1 MWIENRHIQ
10 PKFHNREIQIQS
22 FDHENLQKDQGFSLV
37 LISFTNKGTNHVII
51 LTFLSFY
58 RFDWTTTKTSAV
70 IRWTMLYTRPIDQM
84 MLWLNNSAIFIR
96 IFIFIIFA
104 HNSYLCKMMINKFL
118 NLFIT
123 IDEKYDSG
131 PVFIFKKIVK
141 KYQGNQKVY
150 KQIFD
155 WQNC

>member
-1 MWIENRHIQ
+1 
-10 PKFHNREIQIQS
+10 
-22 FDHENLQKDQGFSLV
+22 
-37 LISFTNKGTNHVII
+37 
-51 LTFLSFY
+51 
-58 RFDWTTTKTSAV
+58 
-70 IRWTMLYTRPIDQM
+70 
-84 MLWLNNSAIFIR
+84 
-96 IFIFIIFA
+96 
-104 HNSYLCKMMINKFL
+104 MINKFL

-131 PVFIFKKIVK
+131 PVFIVK